1 MPDFNNNEGIRVFVQ
16 PHHSFPGIW
25 VISVY
30 IPLNIDFKLPGIN
43 KYSFE
48 GQMTIDG
55 IIYKR
60 YENTTFYNERNSAY
74 QVAKNILI

>member
-1 MPDFNNNEGIRVFVQ
+1 MPDFNNNEDIRVFVQ

-25 VISVY
+25 VIIVY
-30 IPLNIDFKLPGIN
+30 IPQNIDFKPHVIN

-48 GQMTIDG
+48 GQTTIDG

-74 QVAKNILI
+74 QVAKAILV